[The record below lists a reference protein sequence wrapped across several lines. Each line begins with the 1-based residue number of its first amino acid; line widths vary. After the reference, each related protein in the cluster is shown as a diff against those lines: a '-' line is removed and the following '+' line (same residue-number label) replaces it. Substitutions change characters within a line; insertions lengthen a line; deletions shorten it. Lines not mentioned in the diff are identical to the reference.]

1 MNIAHAMASAKLR
14 KFGSAHRNSC
24 CNSVSAARSLILV
37 SIGNLARS
45 CVSLLPDN
53 LRGGLGPPPS
63 NRKELLASGRYGS
76 GDLVERRV
84 SDVKGFNLRR
94 SLNYSGEELR
104 HFWVSSAVVSLG
116 ILRFVP
122 QTDSERFRPA
132 LANERDFVPESL
144 LFSKQGEDVLLQ
156 LLGKL
161 RNAIGL
167 QMHVDSAC
175 KHGTLLGSRCQRG
188 DSDNHLWFK
197 YSEHFLSSLTMLGNS
212 LDVSSRI

>member
-1 MNIAHAMASAKLR
+1 MFRAS
-14 KFGSAHRNSC
+14 
-24 CNSVSAARSLILV
+24 VERSRFLTTLHPGKKASL
-37 SIGNLARS
+37 SIGRFAAK
-45 CVSLLPDN
+45 
-53 LRGGLGPPPS
+53 GLPPS

-76 GDLVERRV
+76 GDLVECRV

-94 SLNYSGEELR
+94 SLNYRGEELR

-144 LFSKQGEDVLLQ
+144 LFSKQGEDVLLEP
-156 LLGKL
+156 LGKL

-167 QMHVDSAC
+167 QMHINSAC
-175 KHGTLLGSRCQRG
+175 KHGTLLDSRCQRG
-188 DSDNHLWFK
+188 DSDNHYRFR
-197 YSEHFLSSLTMLGNS
+197 YSEDSLSPLTILS
-212 LDVSSRI
+212 KLT